1 MPVNFNWAE
10 AIGNSPIF
18 LTLVVCSV
26 ITLAMVVERAV
37 YFWKRRGNPQATLER
52 ILNKVRTGE
61 TQEAAWACETDP
73 HPLGAVTAKV
83 FESDNP
89 SQEAVEERLM
99 VALSEQKM
107 LLERNLGFLGTMAAI
122 APLIGLLG
130 TVWGIMRAFQ
140 DMASTGSA
148 APSIVAAG
156 VAEALTTTA
165 AGLIVAVPAVL
176 LYNHFTRR
184 MNVMLTIAENGARR
198 IRTAIA
204 DADPGQRAG
213 MAYESKHT
221 PADSRG
227 QAG

>member
-148 APSIVAAG
+148 APSIVA
-156 VAEALTTTA
+156 
-165 AGLIVAVPAVL
+165 VPAVL

-227 QAG
+227 QAA